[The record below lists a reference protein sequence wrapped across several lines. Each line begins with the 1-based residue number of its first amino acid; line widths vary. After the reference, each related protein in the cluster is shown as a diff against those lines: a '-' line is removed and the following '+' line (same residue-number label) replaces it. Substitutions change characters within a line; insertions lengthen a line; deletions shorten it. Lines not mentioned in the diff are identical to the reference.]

1 MLYLRLL
8 ITSNRTFDYK
18 QKAVTITFLAI
29 LIVIEKHVENF
40 MQLAENENK
49 ASILIVD
56 DAPQNIQVL
65 SAFLQE
71 SGYKLY
77 VAKTGGQAVKIATER
92 LPDLILLDVVLPEMD
107 GFRVCQI
114 LKSQPETADI
124 PIIFITGLT
133 DNENIIRGFELGGA
147 DYVTKPFDRH
157 VLLARV
163 KTHLL
168 LYQRTRQLLQYS
180 FVDGLTGLANR
191 RRLEEFFDQEW
202 RRCYRQRLPLS
213 VVLCDV
219 DSFKQYNDFYG
230 HLAGDDVLKK
240 IAVVLQRQARRPG
253 DLAARYGGEEFILI
267 LGNTPPTA
275 AHALAESFLND
286 VVDLNIRHEK
296 TLVKNLTQIT
306 CSCGIYGE
314 IPNAINVQRESFLEP
329 ADAALYRAKQQG
341 RNQAIV
347 FE

>member
-1 MLYLRLL
+1 
-8 ITSNRTFDYK
+8 
-18 QKAVTITFLAI
+18 
-29 LIVIEKHVENF
+29 
-40 MQLAENENK
+40 MQLFGNEDK

-56 DAPQNIQVL
+56 DSPQNIQVL

-77 VAKTGGQAVKIATER
+77 VAKTGGQALKIATER
-92 LPDLILLDVVLPEMD
+92 LPDLILLDVVLPEID
-107 GFRVCQI
+107 GFRLCQI

-133 DNENIIRGFELGGA
+133 DNENIINGFELGGA

-168 LYQRTRQLLQYS
+168 LYQRTRQLLKYS
-180 FVDGLTGLANR
+180 FADGLTGLANR

-202 RRCYRQRLPLS
+202 RRGYRQRLPLS
-213 VVLCDV
+213 AMLCDV

-230 HLAGDDVLKK
+230 HLAGDEVLKK
-240 IAVVLQRQARRPG
+240 VAEVLQSHARRPG
-253 DLAARYGGEEFILI
+253 DLAARYGGEEFLLI
-267 LGNTPPTA
+267 LGNTPVA
-275 AHALAESFLND
+275 AAAALADSFLQA
-286 VVDLNIRHEK
+286 VRELAIPHEK
-296 TLVKNLTQIT
+296 TLVKNRNQLT
-306 CSCGIYGE
+306 CSCGVYGA
-314 IPNAINVQRESFLEP
+314 IPNTPEVQMESFLES

-341 RNQAIV
+341 RNQVAI